1 MVNARVCV
9 CMWQMF
15 IRPRTW
21 DKLIP
26 LNDSGK
32 HARLTDA
39 GPRGEGERMAK
50 TRPQTERG
58 KRIYTKV
65 GLRVNFPWLRQCCR
79 DSWERR

>member
-1 MVNARVCV
+1 MNARARV
-9 CMWQMF
+9 WQMF

-32 HARLTDA
+32 HATLTDA
-39 GPRGEGERMAK
+39 GPRGEGTYGEDSSPNR
-50 TRPQTERG
+50 EG

-65 GLRVNFPWLRQCCR
+65 GLRVNFPW
-79 DSWERR
+79 